1 MSGPS
6 PKDDIAL
13 RTVRGDRRVA
23 AATLRTLM
31 DRVDETKVTKA
42 RVPELEFEKELLLV
56 AYQTLM
62 KPPMMSPEEKRQQ
75 KENEEIIRLI
85 DAELSDLD

>member
-31 DRVDETKVTKA
+31 DRADQTVVTKA
-42 RVPELEFEKELLLV
+42 RIPELEFEKELLLV

-62 KPPMMSPEEKRQQ
+62 KPPVLSPAEKRQQ
-75 KENEEIIRLI
+75 KEDEEMIRLI
-85 DAELSDLD
+85 DLELEELD